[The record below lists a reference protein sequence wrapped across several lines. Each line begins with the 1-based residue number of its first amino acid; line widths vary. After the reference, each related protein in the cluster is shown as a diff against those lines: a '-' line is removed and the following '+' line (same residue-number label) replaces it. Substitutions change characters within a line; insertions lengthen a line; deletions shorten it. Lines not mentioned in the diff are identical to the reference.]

1 MKCLNIHEVGWTAWG
16 KYIGRQKNFP
26 LHFGNPFII
35 GVDGTRDEVCDKH
48 MMWMMGVSYHWV
60 EPKRRE
66 WIWKH
71 LHELEGKDLLCFC
84 APEHCHGENYIF
96 IIEEE
101 LTP

>member
-1 MKCLNIHEVGWTAWG
+1 MKCLNINEVGWTAWG
-16 KYIGRQKNFP
+16 KYVGRQKNFP
-26 LHFGNPFII
+26 LHFGKPFFI

-48 MMWMMGVSYHWV
+48 MMWMMGVDYHWV

-84 APEHCHGENYIF
+84 DPERCHGENYIF
-96 IIEEE
+96 IIEEG